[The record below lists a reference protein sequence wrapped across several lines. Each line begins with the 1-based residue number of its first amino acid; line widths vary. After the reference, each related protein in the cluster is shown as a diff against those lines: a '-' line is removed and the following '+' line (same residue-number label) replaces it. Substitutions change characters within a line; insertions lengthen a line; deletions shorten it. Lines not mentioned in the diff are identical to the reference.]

1 MKINKQFL
9 RISVIAFVLTLVA
22 QILYIAIWQ
31 VIQSIH
37 LNTDIQIIMLLNH
50 LSSLVI
56 HAITPIVMFMVFYSI
71 GKKPNLSFE
80 LKPIIFALLIG
91 NIVSLFVSSIFYSVL
106 ETEISVDFISDYFVL
121 LIFNSLSV
129 FVLSALAGLSIGFI
143 KRKNLTMKAEPEPS
157 PNT

>member
-1 MKINKQFL
+1 MEINKQFL
-9 RISVIAFVLTLVA
+9 RISTIAFVLTLVT

-37 LNTDIQIIMLLNH
+37 LNTDIQIIMLLNY
-50 LSSLVI
+50 LSLLVI
-56 HAITPIVMFMVFYSI
+56 FAIAPIVMFMVFYSI

-106 ETEISVDFISDYFVL
+106 ETEISVDFISNYFVV
-121 LIFNSLSV
+121 LILTFLSV
-129 FVLSALAGLSIGFI
+129 FVISALAGLSIGFI
-143 KRKNLTMKAEPEPS
+143 KRKNLTIKNELEPIS
-157 PNT
+157 NK